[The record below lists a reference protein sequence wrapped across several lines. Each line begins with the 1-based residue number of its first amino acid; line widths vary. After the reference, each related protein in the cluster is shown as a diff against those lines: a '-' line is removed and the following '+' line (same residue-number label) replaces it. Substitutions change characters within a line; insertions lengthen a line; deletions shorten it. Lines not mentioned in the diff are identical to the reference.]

1 MELTELMA
9 YVGFTDNDERCLKQL
24 WPSVEPDVDA
34 LCTDFYARAMAHPT
48 TAAVLHDPA
57 QVQRL
62 MATLRVWLF
71 EMINGP
77 WDQDYAQRRR
87 RIGEV
92 HVRVGLSHDAMFA
105 AMAAMR
111 DGLLRL
117 ALDCDD
123 VDVRCSVRAI
133 SRITEIDLALM
144 TRTYNEVRNQQ
155 AVRDVQS
162 LLVEHMPAMVILVDE
177 AGRVFASTP
186 AAEHRF
192 GFSGQSS
199 PLLNEV
205 LPTAVWDAIGLT
217 ERLRRCFESGR
228 AITLPR
234 VDVHSNETTLHFA
247 VTIVPI
253 NHGRPMALLHMDD
266 HTAAVTNESLLRR
279 QESLAQLGAL
289 SATIAHE
296 LRNPLAGI
304 SGALQV
310 IASSLES
317 DHRYHAIIGKVIQQI
332 KSLNRLVSDL
342 LAFARPREAQL
353 LPAVDLREIVDGV
366 VALAQSDHPAV
377 VFTVDGSRAAQAD
390 PDMFR
395 QILQNLVLNA
405 CEAAGSNGGVSIELS
420 HETVT
425 VRDNGPGIPHEMRDR
440 MFQPFFTTKL
450 KGTGLGLA
458 TSHRMAALMGMRLT
472 LDPDRGEGA
481 TFRIHLRPDDFAG
494 AGRS

>member
-1 MELTELMA
+1 
-9 YVGFTDNDERCLKQL
+9 
-24 WPSVEPDVDA
+24 
-34 LCTDFYARAMAHPT
+34 
-48 TAAVLHDPA
+48 
-57 QVQRL
+57 
-62 MATLRVWLF
+62 
-71 EMINGP
+71 
-77 WDQDYAQRRR
+77 
-87 RIGEV
+87 
-92 HVRVGLSHDAMFA
+92 
-105 AMAAMR
+105 
-111 DGLLRL
+111 
-117 ALDCDD
+117 
-123 VDVRCSVRAI
+123 
-133 SRITEIDLALM
+133 
-144 TRTYNEVRNQQ
+144 
-155 AVRDVQS
+155 
-162 LLVEHMPAMVILVDE
+162 
-177 AGRVFASTP
+177 
-186 AAEHRF
+186 
-192 GFSGQSS
+192 
-199 PLLNEV
+199 
-205 LPTAVWDAIGLT
+205 
-217 ERLRRCFESGR
+217 
-228 AITLPR
+228 
-234 VDVHSNETTLHFA
+234 
-247 VTIVPI
+247 
-253 NHGRPMALLHMDD
+253 
-266 HTAAVTNESLLRR
+266 
-279 QESLAQLGAL
+279 
-289 SATIAHE
+289 
-296 LRNPLAGI
+296 
-304 SGALQV
+304 V